1 MSTSEKHPY
10 PPCWNPGCV
19 DEVPCCLP
27 ATPKFT
33 WPELR
38 GVDGQTAKATI
49 EKENPVVTGV
59 IKSPGDAPF
68 GDICCNRVVIHVDNG
83 GVVKSIPMVG

>member
-1 MSTSEKHPY
+1 MPTTHIVVSSDIIHV
-10 PPCWNPGCV
+10 GFA
-19 DEVPCCLP
+19 